1 MNWPHLYILS
11 EAEIN
16 KKKKNKEDFDKWC
29 YRPYTNSYR
38 CAEPYPPSIQDQRC
52 VKDCRSTG
60 ITVWMNFCMPI
71 DEENKSRYYSKIIE
85 SIIES
90 RMAEDFIEELA
101 VSISNLAVDKLH
113 IIGDI
118 FDRGAHPMT

>member
-1 MNWPHLYILS
+1 
-11 EAEIN
+11 
-16 KKKKNKEDFDKWC
+16 
-29 YRPYTNSYR
+29 
-38 CAEPYPPSIQDQRC
+38 
-52 VKDCRSTG
+52 
-60 ITVWMNFCMPI
+60 MPI